1 MIAKIG
7 RSGNLYGALAYN
19 QLKVENENGKI
30 LFANKIIETPTGAYT
45 VAQLAQSFAP
55 YLIANRNTE
64 KHTLHIS
71 LNPDPK
77 DKVSDDRFRQMAE
90 EYMREMGYGEQPFVV
105 FKHTDIDRSHI
116 HIVSVCVDEQ
126 GKKISDKFEK
136 MRSMNVCREL
146 ERQHGLIPATDKE
159 HKQNDKIFRPVD
171 YRAGDVKSQIA
182 SVVRHLPNYYKFQ
195 TLGEYNA
202 LLSLFNVT
210 TEKVEG
216 ELQGKMRQGL
226 LYIPLNEKGE
236 RAGHPFKASLFGK
249 NAGLPALELHFA
261 KCKED
266 LKDHPS
272 KQTLKAV
279 ISIALK
285 STNDEQAFKKQLS
298 EQGINVVVRRNDT
311 GRIYGITFIDH
322 NSKAVWNGSRLAKEL
337 SANTFNDYWN
347 NNIKPEIKE
356 PVVQLPKTSTSNDA
370 DLPAEEPHH
379 LFDFLNT
386 TEKHEDGLIEAF
398 GGLLPEAQGDDY
410 EEQDF
415 ANKMKKKK
423 KEDCKRSD
431 FGIKNLFLKR
441 FIELSLYNSERI

>member
-19 QLKVENENGKI
+19 QLKVENENGQI
-30 LFANKIIETPTGAYT
+30 LFANKMIETAKGHYS

-77 DKVSDDRFRQMAE
+77 DKVSDDRYREMAE
-90 EYMREMGYGEQPFVV
+90 EYMREMGYGDQPFVV
-105 FKHTDIDRSHI
+105 FKHADIDRSHI
-116 HIVSVCVDEQ
+116 HIVSVCVDEE

-136 MRSMNVCREL
+136 MRSMNICREL
-146 ERQHGLIPATDKE
+146 ERKHGLIPATDKE
-159 HKQNDKIFRPVD
+159 HKQSEKIFRPVN
-171 YRAGDVKSQIA
+171 YKAGDVKSQIA

-210 TEKVEG
+210 IEKVEG
-216 ELQGKMRQGL
+216 ELQGQLRQGL

-249 NAGLPALELHFA
+249 NAGIPALELHFE
-261 KCKED
+261 KSKEV
-266 LKDHPS
+266 LKDHPT
-272 KQTLKAV
+272 KPTIKDAV
-279 ISIALK
+279 TIALQTT
-285 STNDEQAFKKQLS
+285 SDEPAFKKQLG

-322 NSKAVWNGSRLAKEL
+322 NSKSVWNGSRLSKEL

-347 NNIKPEIKE
+347 NNIKSGIKE
-356 PVVQLPKTSTSNDA
+356 PVELQSKISRPNDA
-370 DLPAEEPHH
+370 DLPTEEPHQ
-379 LFDFLNT
+379 LFDFLN
-386 TEKHEDGLIEAF
+386 TEKHEDGLIEAL
-398 GGLLPEAQGDDY
+398 GGLLPEAQGEDY

-415 ANKMKKKK
+415 ANKMKKKRNRQRGQK
-423 KEDCKRSD
+423 
-431 FGIKNLFLKR
+431 
-441 FIELSLYNSERI
+441 

>member
-19 QLKVENENGKI
+19 QLKVENENGQI
-30 LFANKIIETPTGAYT
+30 LFANKMIEIANGHYS

-71 LNPDPK
+71 LNPDPN
-77 DKVSDDRFRQMAE
+77 DKVSDDKFGEIAE
-90 EYMREMGYGEQPFVV
+90 QYMREMGYSEQPFVV

-146 ERQHGLIPATDKE
+146 EMKHGLIPATDKE
-159 HKQNDKIFRPVD
+159 HRQNDKVFRPVN
-171 YRAGDVKSQIA
+171 YKAGDVKSQIA
-182 SVVRHLPNYYKFQ
+182 SVIRHLPSYYKFQ

-202 LLSLFNVT
+202 LLSLFNIT
-210 TEKVEG
+210 TEKVES
-216 ELQGKMRQGL
+216 ELQGKPRQGL

-249 NAGLPALELHFA
+249 SAGLPALELHFA
-261 KCKED
+261 KCRTD
-266 LKDHPS
+266 LKDHPTQ
-272 KQTLKAV
+272 KTLQSV
-279 ISIALK
+279 VTIALQ
-285 STNDEQAFKKQLS
+285 STSDELSFKKQLT

-311 GRIYGITFIDH
+311 GRIYGMTFIDH
-322 NSKAVWNGSRLAKEL
+322 NSKAVWNGSRLSKEL

-347 NNIKPEIKE
+347 NNIKPKIKE
-356 PVVQLPKTSTSNDA
+356 SVVQQPKISTSNDA

-379 LFDFLNT
+379 FFDFLN
-386 TEKHEDGLIEAF
+386 TEKHEDGLIEALSS
-398 GGLLPEAQGDDY
+398 LLPEAQGEDY

-415 ANKMKKKK
+415 ANKMKKKR
-423 KEDCKRSD
+423 KR
-431 FGIKNLFLKR
+431 KR
-441 FIELSLYNSERI
+441 GR

>member
-19 QLKVENENGKI
+19 QLKVENENGQI
-30 LFANKIIETPTGAYT
+30 LFANKMIETANGHYS
-45 VAQLAQSFAP
+45 VVQLAQSFAP

-77 DKVSDDRFRQMAE
+77 DTVSDDKFREMAQQ
-90 EYMREMGYGEQPFVV
+90 YMRELGYSEQPFVV
-105 FKHTDIDRSHI
+105 FKHTDIDRTHI
-116 HIVSVCVDEQ
+116 HIVSVCVDED

-146 ERQHGLIPATDKE
+146 ERKHGLIPATDKE
-159 HKQNDKIFRPVD
+159 HKQNDKVFRPVD

-182 SVVRHLPNYYKFQ
+182 SVVRHLPNYYQYQ

-210 TEKVEG
+210 AEKIEG

-226 LYIPLNEKGE
+226 LYIPLNEKGD

-261 KCKED
+261 KCKTD
-266 LKDHPS
+266 LKDHPT
-272 KQTLKAV
+272 KQTLKAAV
-279 ISIALK
+279 TIALK
-285 STNDEQAFKKQLS
+285 ATSDELSFKKQLGG
-298 EQGINVVVRRNDT
+298 QGINVVVRRNDT

-322 NSKAVWNGSRLAKEL
+322 NSKTVWNGSRLGKEL

-347 NNIKPEIKE
+347 NNIKPDIKE
-356 PVVQLPKTSTSNDA
+356 RDEPKVKISRSKDTE

-386 TEKHEDGLIEAF
+386 TEKHEDGLIEAL
-398 GGLLPEAQGDDY
+398 GGLLPEAQGEDY

-415 ANKMKKKK
+415 ANKMKKKR
-423 KEDCKRSD
+423 KRQR
-431 FGIKNLFLKR
+431 GQK
-441 FIELSLYNSERI
+441 

>member
-7 RSGNLYGALAYN
+7 RSSNLYGALAYN
-19 QLKVENENGKI
+19 NLKVENENGKI
-30 LFANKIIETPTGAYT
+30 LFANKMIETANGQYS
-45 VAQLAQSFAP
+45 VIQLAQSFAP

-77 DKVSDDRFRQMAE
+77 DMVSDDKLREIAQQ
-90 EYMREMGYGEQPFVV
+90 YMREMGYSEQPFVV

-116 HIVSVCVDEQ
+116 HIVSVCVDEE

-136 MRSMNVCREL
+136 TRSMNVCREL
-146 ERQHGLIPATDKE
+146 ESKHGFIPATDKE
-159 HKQNDKIFRPVD
+159 HKQNNKVFRPVD
-171 YRAGDVKSQIA
+171 YKAGDVKSQIA

-202 LLSLFNVT
+202 LLSLFNVV

-216 ELQGKMRQGL
+216 ELQGQLRKGL

-249 NAGLPALELHFA
+249 NAGLLAMELHFG
-261 KCKED
+261 KCKKD
-266 LKDHPS
+266 LKDHLTKP
-272 KQTLKAV
+272 TIKATV
-279 ISIALK
+279 TIALQ
-285 STNDEQAFKKQLS
+285 STNNEQAFKKQLG
-298 EQGINVVVRRNDT
+298 EQGINVVVRKNDA

-322 NSKAVWNGSRLAKEL
+322 NSKIVWNGSRLSKEL

-347 NNIKPEIKE
+347 KNIKPEIKE
-356 PVVQLPKTSTSNDA
+356 PTVQLPKTSPSNDA

-379 LFDFLNT
+379 LFDFLT
-386 TEKHEDGLIEAF
+386 TDKYEGSLIEAL
-398 GGLLPEAQGDDY
+398 GGLLPDAQGEDY

-415 ANKMKKKK
+415 ANKIKKKR
-423 KEDCKRSD
+423 KRRH
-431 FGIKNLFLKR
+431 K
-441 FIELSLYNSERI
+441 

>member
-19 QLKVENENGKI
+19 QLKVENENGQI
-30 LFANKIIETPTGAYT
+30 LFANKMIETANGHYS

-71 LNPDPK
+71 LNPDPR
-77 DKVSDDRFRQMAE
+77 DKVSDDRYREMAE

-116 HIVSVCVDEQ
+116 HIVSVCVDEE

-146 ERQHGLIPATDKE
+146 ERKHGLIPATDRE
-159 HKQNDKIFRPVD
+159 HKQNDKIFSPVN
-171 YRAGDVKSQIA
+171 YKAGDIKSQIA
-182 SVVRHLPNYYKFQ
+182 SVIRHLPNYYQYQ

-202 LLSLFNVT
+202 LLSLFNIT
-210 TEKVEG
+210 AEKVEG
-216 ELQGKMRQGL
+216 ELQGKMQKGL
-226 LYIPLNEKGE
+226 LYIPLNEKGD

-249 NAGLPALELHFA
+249 SAGLPALELHFEKSKTA
-261 KCKED
+261 
-266 LKDHPS
+266 LKNHLS
-272 KQTLKAV
+272 QKTLQSAV
-279 ISIALK
+279 TIALQ
-285 STNDEQAFKKQLS
+285 STTDELGFKKQLID
-298 EQGINVVVRRNDT
+298 QGINVVVRRNDT

-322 NSKAVWNGSRLAKEL
+322 NSKAVWNGSRLGKEL

-356 PVVQLPKTSTSNDA
+356 PIELQPKISTINDA

-386 TEKHEDGLIEAF
+386 NEKHEDGLIEAL
-398 GGLLPEAQGDDY
+398 GGLLPEAQGEDY
-410 EEQDF
+410 EEQNF
-415 ANKMKKKK
+415 ANKMKKKRNRQRGQK
-423 KEDCKRSD
+423 
-431 FGIKNLFLKR
+431 
-441 FIELSLYNSERI
+441 

>member
-19 QLKVENENGKI
+19 HLKVENENGQI
-30 LFANKIIETPTGAYT
+30 LFANKMIETANGHYS

-77 DKVSDDRFRQMAE
+77 DKVSDDRYREMAE
-90 EYMREMGYGEQPFVV
+90 EYMRKMGYGDQPFVV

-116 HIVSVCVDEQ
+116 HIVSVCVDEE

-136 MRSMNVCREL
+136 MRSMNICREL
-146 ERQHGLIPATDKE
+146 ERKHGLIPATDKE
-159 HKQNDKIFRPVD
+159 HKQSEKIFRPVN
-171 YRAGDVKSQIA
+171 YKAGDVKSQIA

-210 TEKVEG
+210 IEKVEG
-216 ELQGKMRQGL
+216 ELQGQLRQGL
-226 LYIPLNEKGE
+226 LYIPLIEKEE

-249 NAGLPALELHFA
+249 NAGIPALELHFE
-261 KCKED
+261 KSKEV
-266 LKDHPS
+266 LKDHPT
-272 KQTLKAV
+272 KPTIKAAV
-279 ISIALK
+279 TIALQTT
-285 STNDEQAFKKQLS
+285 SDEQAFKKHLG

-322 NSKAVWNGSRLAKEL
+322 NSKSVWNGSRLSKEL
-337 SANTFNDYWN
+337 SANIFNDYWN

-356 PVVQLPKTSTSNDA
+356 PVELQSKISKPNDVN
-370 DLPAEEPHH
+370 LPAEEPHH
-379 LFDFLNT
+379 FFDFLNA
-386 TEKHEDGLIEAF
+386 EKHEDGLIEAL
-398 GGLLPEAQGDDY
+398 GGLLPEAQGEDY

-415 ANKMKKKK
+415 ANKMKKKR
-423 KEDCKRSD
+423 KRQ
-431 FGIKNLFLKR
+431 GGQR
-441 FIELSLYNSERI
+441 